1 MSLILLASY
10 PKSGNTWMRVLL
22 SNYLADNDE
31 PVSINAL
38 VGVVLQSR
46 HEFDERL
53 GLSSWALTPDEILLH
68 RPRFHELQA
77 ADLDS
82 PSFAKVHEYY
92 LRLPD
97 GGPLFPRTAF
107 ASVVCI
113 VRNPLDIVVS
123 YAHHMQ
129 TSIDRTIEFMAERQ
143 AMLSPPRFDG
153 GTQLPIPIS
162 DWSGNISSWLNQD
175 ELPMKL
181 VRYEHLHAD
190 PEAVFSDV
198 VSFAGLPMDRER
210 LVKAVGNSRFQRLR
224 EQEDRVGFQGRQPTA
239 PNFFRKGLIGDW
251 RNVLSRKQV
260 QCLVER
266 HGPVMAEL
274 GYLDEAEKFLARG

>member
-1 MSLILLASY
+1 MSLMLLASY

-22 SNYLADNDE
+22 SNYLADDE

-38 VGVVLQSR
+38 VNVALQSR

-53 GLSSWALTPDEILLH
+53 GLSSWAMTPDEILLH

-82 PSFAKVHEYY
+82 PSFAKVHECY

-97 GGPLFPRTAF
+97 GEPLFPRTAF

-129 TSIDRTIEFMAERQ
+129 TSIDRTIEFMAERR

-153 GTQLPIPIS
+153 RTQLPIPIS
-162 DWSGNISSWLNQD
+162 DWSGNVSSWLNQD
-175 ELPMKL
+175 ELPRIL
-181 VRYEHLHAD
+181 VRYERLHANPD
-190 PEAVFSDV
+190 AVFSEV

-210 LVKAVGNSRFQRLR
+210 LVKAVENSRFQRLR
-224 EQEDRVGFQGRQPTA
+224 EQEDRVGFRERQPTA

>member
-1 MSLILLASY
+1 MSLMLLASY

-38 VGVVLQSR
+38 VGVALQNR

-53 GLSSWALTPDEILLH
+53 GLSSWAMTPDEVLLH
-68 RPRFHELQA
+68 RPRFHELLA
-77 ADLDS
+77 ADLES
-82 PSFAKVHEYY
+82 ASFAKVHERH

-97 GGPLFPRTAF
+97 GAPLFSRKAF
-107 ASVVCI
+107 AGAVCI
-113 VRNPLDIVVS
+113 VRNPLDVAVS

-129 TSIDRTIEFMAERQ
+129 TSIDRTIEFMGEPR

-162 DWSGNISSWLNQD
+162 DWSGNVSSWLSQD

-181 VRYEHLHAD
+181 VSYERLHAE
-190 PEAVFSDV
+190 PEAVFSEV
-198 VSFAGLPMDRER
+198 SSFAGLPADEER
-210 LVKAVGNSRFQRLR
+210 LVKAVERSRFQRLR
-224 EQEDRVGFQGRQPTA
+224 EQEDRVGFQGRQPSA
-239 PNFFRKGLIGDW
+239 PSFFRKGMVGDW
-251 RNVLSRKQV
+251 RNVLSRRQV
-260 QCLVER
+260 QSLIER

-274 GYLDEAEKFLARG
+274 GYLEGAEKFLATG